1 MFLLNIILFIYQAE
15 MYELWHITDGC
26 QTAHVSYFPDGTAT
40 THDVADTTRATM
52 TVLDRKMN
60 LRYNFGDFFIFA

>member
-1 MFLLNIILFIYQAE
+1 
-15 MYELWHITDGC
+15 MYELWHIIDGS

-40 THDVADTTRATM
+40 THDIADTTRATM

-60 LRYNFGDFFIFA
+60 LRYNFGDFFIAA